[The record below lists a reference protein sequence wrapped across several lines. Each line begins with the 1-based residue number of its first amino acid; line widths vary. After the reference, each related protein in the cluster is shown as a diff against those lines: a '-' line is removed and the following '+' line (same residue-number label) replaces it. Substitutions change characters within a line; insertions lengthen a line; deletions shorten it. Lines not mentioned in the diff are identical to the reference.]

1 MFQKELSYRIKTF
14 VGYARRDRVLLVAVA
29 SCRTEVDYARCPDR
43 CLSRRSTPES
53 VRPTRAGRRVPE
65 PLGGLAKP
73 DPNLPR
79 SSEGRGRG
87 TCGRYGHVPLSTRRR
102 NGHPSH
108 PPWPARVPSF
118 DSGERARASWRG
130 DVPRGRHHGG
140 EPTGDRETHRPPQ
153 GGSRR
158 VVRGGRHDLTRPPVR
173 FIPGFSL
180 PL

>member
-1 MFQKELSYRIKTF
+1 M
-14 VGYARRDRVLLVAVA
+14 DRVLLVAVA
-29 SCRTEVDYARCPDR
+29 SCGMRGRLCPLPGLVS
-43 CLSRRSTPES
+43 LSKVHSSKRSTDSCGTEGTGAAR
-53 VRPTRAGRRVPE
+53 RPCETY
-65 PLGGLAKP
+65 
-73 DPNLPR
+73 PNLPC
-79 SSEGRGRG
+79 SSEGRGRRTRG
-87 TCGRYGHVPLSTRRR
+87 GDGHVPLSTRRR

-108 PPWPARVPSF
+108 PTWPARVPSF
-118 DSGERARASWRG
+118 DSGERARASRRG

-140 EPTGDRETHRPPQ
+140 EPTGDPETHRPPQ